1 MAIPEIRQIQTLPA
15 PLRLYGAAMMT
26 ARKKTPGST
35 RLPDLRL
42 VRPAVTLEASHIARY
57 AGVCGF
63 KPAHGVPLIYPHM
76 LAFPLHMLLMADDA
90 FPYSM
95 MGMVHLANTVRQHAR
110 LTSGQVARIEV
121 RCANPQAHE
130 KGQAFSLLT
139 QLHIGRDLVW
149 ESESTYL
156 RTGARSPQGPVYQ
169 SQLAEVRSGEAAQN
183 WKIDA
188 GIGRR
193 YGAMSGD
200 LNPIHLNRVAAM
212 AFGFPR
218 AIAHGMWTKAHA
230 LAELMP
236 ARPVDKAETTVEFK
250 TPLFLPGKATLW
262 ADPYTQDHGQIF
274 EVKDGRGEKPHLRG
288 LWRA

>member
-1 MAIPEIRQIQTLPA
+1 MATPEIRQIQTLPA

-26 ARKKTPGST
+26 ARKKSAAGA
-35 RLPDLRL
+35 RLPDLCL
-42 VRPAVTLEASHIARY
+42 VRPAVTLEAAHIARY
-57 AGVCGF
+57 AEVCGF
-63 KPAHGVPLIYPHM
+63 KAAHGVPLTYPHM
-76 LAFPLHMLLMADDA
+76 LAFPLHMLLMADAA

-95 MGMVHLANTVRQHAR
+95 MGMVHLVNTVRQHIR
-110 LTSGQVARIEV
+110 LSPGQVGRIDV

-139 QLHIGRDLVW
+139 RLHIGRDLAW

-156 RTGARSPQGPVYQ
+156 RTGIRTPEGPAYE
-169 SQLAEVRSGEAAQN
+169 SRLAEVQAAEPAQD

-236 ARPVDKAETTVEFK
+236 ARAIDTGVATVEFK

-262 ADPYTQDHGQIF
+262 ADPYAEGTGQTF

-288 LWRA
+288 VWRA